1 MTRRASAGLVVTVLL
16 ATASAAPLAAAQR
29 LVDVRQVASD
39 TLHDVAVATYE
50 RGLPVIYYNP
60 TLMQRVGP
68 ELADFFLA
76 HEYGHIAY
84 GHAGGALAEPR
95 DDLSSLRQKQE
106 LEADC
111 YATQL
116 LAAENRSAVDA
127 ARQFFSRMGPFRFDN
142 LHPSGSQRAAKI
154 LACLPQS
161 DRDDDVVNPRKGG
174 RTTQ

>member
-1 MTRRASAGLVVTVLL
+1 MIRRAQLIL
-16 ATASAAPLAAAQR
+16 ATAAVLVGGRMAPAAAAQR
-29 LVDVRQVASD
+29 LVDVRQVATD

-50 RGLPVIYYNP
+50 RGRPVIYFNP

-95 DDLSSLRQKQE
+95 DELSNLRQRQE

-111 YATQL
+111 YATEI
-116 LAAENRSAVDA
+116 LATDNRAAVDA
-127 ARQFFSRMGPFRFDN
+127 AIQFFSRMGQFRFDN

-154 LACLPQS
+154 LACLPVNTRDTAA
-161 DRDDDVVNPRKGG
+161 DRRNSSRIA
-174 RTTQ
+174 Q

>member
-1 MTRRASAGLVVTVLL
+1 MNRRAELILSLAVVT
-16 ATASAAPLAAAQR
+16 ASSRAIPAAAAQR
-29 LVDVRQVASD
+29 LVDVRQVATD

-50 RGLPVIYYNP
+50 HGNPVIYINP

-68 ELADFFLA
+68 ALADFFLA
-76 HEYGHIAY
+76 HEYGHVAY

-95 DDLSSLRQKQE
+95 DELNTLRRRQE

-116 LAAENRSAVDA
+116 LATDNAPAVQA
-127 ARQFFSRMGPFRFDN
+127 AIQFFSRMGQFRFDN

-154 LACLPQS
+154 LACLPATPNQPS
-161 DRDDDVVNPRKGG
+161 DRNSAS
-174 RTTQ
+174 TSQ

>member
-1 MTRRASAGLVVTVLL
+1 MIRRTQLIL
-16 ATASAAPLAAAQR
+16 ATAAVLVGGRVAPAAAAQR
-29 LVDVRQVASD
+29 LVDVRQVATD

-50 RGLPVIYYNP
+50 RGRPVIYFNP

-95 DDLSSLRQKQE
+95 DELSNLRQRQE

-116 LAAENRSAVDA
+116 LAADNRAAVDA
-127 ARQFFSRMGPFRFDN
+127 AVQFFSRMGQFRFDN

-154 LACLPQS
+154 LACLPPNNGDGAA
-161 DRDDDVVNPRKGG
+161 DRRNPSRI
-174 RTTQ
+174 TQ